1 MVSIEDII
9 LCLIVSLFKES
20 IIEYGLIGC
29 LLSLTLVDGLRVIE
43 SNTETIVM
51 ASPVHKVKN
60 F

>member
-20 IIEYGLIGC
+20 IIEYGLVGC

-43 SNTETIVM
+43 PNTKTIVM
-51 ASPVHKVKN
+51 ASHVHKVKN